1 MRAIFFARAARRIII
16 RLFFFLSGAAVKEY
30 YKMRGKG
37 SYWRER
43 ERERERECVFFVMH
57 GAKEFFLVVK
67 KKGERRGQE
76 KRTKA
81 TWSNV
86 AMYEVKHFCCVFTN
100 IKTCTSS
107 LYL

>member
-16 RLFFFLSGAAVKEY
+16 RLFFFLSSFFLSGAAVKEY

-37 SYWRER
+37 SNWRER
-43 ERERERECVFFVMH
+43 EREKRVCLFCDE
-57 GAKEFFLVVK
+57 AKEFFLVVK

-76 KRTKA
+76 GV

-107 LYL
+107 LSL